1 MFKLHLHIFIIDIKK
16 QTNLMELTS
25 NSMEN
30 NNIMIKKH
38 LFSLNTDTNQRLVCD
53 TEWYEYDFS

>member
-1 MFKLHLHIFIIDIKK
+1 
-16 QTNLMELTS
+16 MELTK

-38 LFSLNTDTNQRLVCD
+38 LFLLNTDTKQRLVCD
-53 TEWYEYDFS
+53 TERYEYDFS

>member
-1 MFKLHLHIFIIDIKK
+1 MKW
-16 QTNLMELTS
+16 TS

-38 LFSLNTDTNQRLVCD
+38 LFQLNTDTNQRLVCD

>member
-1 MFKLHLHIFIIDIKK
+1 
-16 QTNLMELTS
+16 MELTS

-38 LFSLNTDTNQRLVCD
+38 LFQLNTDANQRLVCD

>member
-1 MFKLHLHIFIIDIKK
+1 
-16 QTNLMELTS
+16 MELTS

-38 LFSLNTDTNQRLVCD
+38 LFQLNTEQIKGQFVIQNGMSMISLNQQHIN
-53 TEWYEYDFS
+53 FNN